1 MNIIGVCSAALIASV
16 LATVLKKSGAEYSFI
31 LTVSASALVFVYV
44 LSVVV
49 TSLTQIGEI
58 YARSQMNEKYIVI
71 LLKCVGICFLTEF
84 SCDCCKDASQNALSS
99 AVLISGRVC
108 VLITALPLF
117 EEFLNLALMLSGG
130 EV

>member
-31 LTVSASALVFVYV
+31 LTVCASALVFVYV

-58 YARSQMNEKYIVI
+58 YA
-71 LLKCVGICFLTEF
+71 F
-84 SCDCCKDASQNALSS
+84 S
-99 AVLISGRVC
+99 
-108 VLITALPLF
+108 
-117 EEFLNLALMLSGG
+117 
-130 EV
+130 